1 MPIVTQKLPLAIRT
15 ARKKEQVFG
24 KKRIVRRPVAAVSL
38 PNMVASQTAW
48 DGSVLEREET
58 ELHVV
63 AFYQDLTAGEWA
75 KEIFDRI
82 RSRVPRDINT
92 TPGLWRFDVLEDE
105 HLEKLAAADAADA
118 AVIIVAAPGTHPLP
132 KGLLDCVEKALM
144 HKQPARVGLVA
155 IFENTA
161 RHAKDTLPAYRQLQA
176 LSRKAK
182 LRFFSLPC
190 ENLAHARSVDDS
202 FRFATNALIENPLSI
217 EIRSYRAWGINE

>member
-1 MPIVTQKLPLAIRT
+1 
-15 ARKKEQVFG
+15 
-24 KKRIVRRPVAAVSL
+24 
-38 PNMVASQTAW
+38 MVASQTVW
-48 DGSVLEREET
+48 DRSVLEYEET

-63 AFYQDLTAGEWA
+63 AFYQDLRTGEWA

-92 TPGLWRFDVLEDE
+92 TPGLWRFDVLENE

-118 AVIIVAAPGTHPLP
+118 AVIVVACQGTCPLP
-132 KGLLDCVEKALM
+132 TRLLDCVEKALI
-144 HKQPARVGLVA
+144 HKGATRVGLVA
-155 IFENTA
+155 VFENTGQ
-161 RHAKDTLPAYRQLQA
+161 HAKDTLPAYRQLQA

-190 ENLAHARSVDDS
+190 ENLVHTRSADDS
-202 FRFATNALIENPLSI
+202 FKFATNALAENPLSI